1 MPSYEE
7 DLSEFERRNAQVL
20 GISTDQVFSNEAW
33 AKSMGGL
40 SYPLCSDNWP
50 YGYVAAQYGVLRGSG
65 TPERAILVVDRQ
77 GVIRY
82 IDFHNIAAHPPRDTL
97 IQAPPQPRW
106 AGEKAPHL
114 ARY

>member
-40 SYPLCSDNWP
+40 SYPLLSDFWP
-50 YGYVAAQYGVLRGSG
+50 FGHVSAQYGVLRGESG
-65 TPERAILVVDRQ
+65 QSERAIFVIDKQGKVAYVDIHDINEQ
-77 GVIRY
+77 PPTDAIIRAL
-82 IDFHNIAAHPPRDTL
+82 DRL
-97 IQAPPQPRW
+97 R
-106 AGEKAPHL
+106 
-114 ARY
+114 

>member
-40 SYPLCSDNWP
+40 SYPLLSDNFP
-50 YGYVAAQYGVLRGSG
+50 YGYVATQYGVMRGSG
-65 TPERAILVVDRQ
+65 TVERAIFVVDKQ
-77 GVIRY
+77 GILRY
-82 IDFHNIAAHPPRDTL
+82 IDIHRIDEQPPTDKIMEALDRL
-97 IQAPPQPRW
+97 
-106 AGEKAPHL
+106 K
-114 ARY
+114 

>member
-40 SYPLCSDNWP
+40 SYPLLSDNFP
-50 YGYVAAQYGVLRGSG
+50 YGHVATQYGGLRETG
-65 TPERAILVVDRQ
+65 TVERAIFVIDKRGIIPAIHIHTIEKQPPTAKITDKPDRQ
-77 GVIRY
+77 
-82 IDFHNIAAHPPRDTL
+82 
-97 IQAPPQPRW
+97 
-106 AGEKAPHL
+106 
-114 ARY
+114 